1 MTKTIVLLI
10 GLLSMGCIIQDPK
23 AEECTVIKTFITQVR
38 EGTSFDIIFD
48 DNHGDHYYI
57 NRGLEWGL
65 NIDTLK
71 KEVTKQTVRL
81 HLPTFWI
88 GTSEHIAQIEIKN
101 DTLFTE
107 FN

>member
-1 MTKTIVLLI
+1 MTKTIVLLT
-10 GLLSMGCIIQDPK
+10 GLLYMGCVIQDPK
-23 AEECTVIKTFITQVR
+23 PEECTIIKTYISQVR

-48 DNHGDHYYI
+48 DNRGDHYYI
-57 NRGLEWGL
+57 NRGLERGL

-71 KEVTKQTVRL
+71 KLVTKQTVRL

-107 FN
+107 FD